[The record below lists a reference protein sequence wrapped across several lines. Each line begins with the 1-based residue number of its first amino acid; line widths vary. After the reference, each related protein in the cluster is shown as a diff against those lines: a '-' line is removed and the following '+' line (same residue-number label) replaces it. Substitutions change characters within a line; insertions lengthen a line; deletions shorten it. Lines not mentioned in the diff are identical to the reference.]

1 MERKQL
7 ASTLKNLVIFKNLSN
22 HPLILALTELLGSK
36 GSDSEELQTR
46 MCAVARELY
55 PYGDCITDVISDLLV
70 CDDNF
75 YVRRRASG
83 DTPPTDIRAWLDT
96 ELDALSE
103 AAAYSSGRIREL
115 FNIREETPKW
125 TAKTYDFREL
135 YYLVVKNSPKNG
147 YGEFVRNS
155 VFTLID
161 GGELRPVRNPDPQML
176 SELYGYENERKRI
189 VNNTVA
195 LLDGMP
201 ANNVLLYGDAGTGK
215 SSTVKAVA
223 NEYCNRG
230 LRLIQVEKSHLRF
243 IPDLLDQ
250 LADNPLKFII
260 FIDDLSFNSE
270 DRDFMALKTVLEG
283 SVAARAKNTVVYA
296 TSNRRHLIRESFS
309 ARQGDEIHLNDT
321 LEESASLSAR
331 FGIVVTFTRP
341 EKELYLE
348 LVKNMAIHY
357 GLEEDSEE
365 LFRGAEAFAIRCGGR
380 TPRAAKQYIEYKISS
395 EKK

>member
-1 MERKQL
+1 MDRKQL
-7 ASTLKNLVIFKNLSN
+7 AATLKNLVIFKNLSQ
-22 HPLILALTELLGSK
+22 HPLISALAELLEYR
-36 GSDSEELQTR
+36 GSDSGELQTR

-55 PYGDCITDVISDLLV
+55 PFGDCITDVISDLLV

-75 YVRRRASG
+75 YVRRRAAG
-83 DTPPTDIRAWLDT
+83 DKPPADIRAWLDT
-96 ELDALSE
+96 ELDVISE
-103 AAAYSSGRIREL
+103 AAAYSSGRIREI
-115 FNIREETPKW
+115 FNIKEETPKW
-125 TAKTYDFREL
+125 TAKTFDFREL

-147 YGEFVRNS
+147 YGVFVRNS
-155 VFTLID
+155 VFTLSE
-161 GGELRPVRNPDPQML
+161 GGELRPVKNPDPQML

-189 VNNTVA
+189 IDNTEA
-195 LLDGMP
+195 LLNGLA

-215 SSTVKAVA
+215 SSTVKAIA
-223 NEYCNRG
+223 NEYCNLG
-230 LRLIQVEKSHLRF
+230 LRLIQVEKSHLRY
-243 IPDLLDQ
+243 IPVLLDS

-260 FIDDLSFNSE
+260 FIDDLSFGSD

-296 TSNRRHLIRESFS
+296 TSNRRHLVRESFS

-348 LVKNMAIHY
+348 LVRNMALHY
-357 GLEEDSEE
+357 GLDIDEEE
-365 LFRGAEAFAIRCGGR
+365 LYRGAEAFAIRCGGR

-395 EKK
+395 AKK